1 MTSWLG
7 HITIN
12 IVNHS
17 MISITGKCVQ
27 VRCVVHGFH
36 IVTKVLLVIL
46 DGHSSLHVKSYL

>member
-1 MTSWLG
+1 MTCWLG

-27 VRCVVHGFH
+27 VRCIVHGFH

-46 DGHSSLHVKSYL
+46 DGHSSLHVKRHL